1 MIDPEIP
8 DDAGKIV
15 EGAFSDDVEIFTALE
30 SMADN
35 AELDAEA
42 FASRVMEVIEL
53 EDLFD
58 QD

>member
-8 DDAGKIV
+8 DDAGEIV
-15 EGAFSDDVEIFTALE
+15 EGAFSDDVEIFAALE
-30 SMADN
+30 SMVDD
-35 AELDAEA
+35 AELDADA
-42 FASRVMEVIEL
+42 FASRVMEVIVL